1 MTSLPAPRSLGAWVL
16 AARPATLP
24 VAVAPVAV
32 GAAAGATTGVFSG
45 LAAVAALL
53 GALLIQIGTNLAN
66 DVFDH
71 DKGADDERRI
81 GPPRAVS
88 KGLLSARA
96 VWTGMIAAFALA
108 ALVGIYLVMIGGAP
122 ILAIGV
128 LSILSGVA
136 YTGGPYPLGY
146 NGLGDVFV
154 FAFFGVVAVAGTSF
168 VVSGSIPLSAWLAAI
183 PVGAL
188 ATCVLIV
195 NNVRDHEGDARAKK
209 RTLVVRF
216 GRAFGVL
223 EYAAMLA
230 LSAAAIVLLPLVA
243 GATPLVLV
251 ALVPLAWGLSL
262 WRTLRDEREG
272 PVLNRCLASSAKLM
286 LLVSLSLA
294 LAISLGPAA

>member
-1 MTSLPAPRSLGAWVL
+1 
-16 AARPATLP
+16 
-24 VAVAPVAV
+24 
-32 GAAAGATTGVFSG
+32 VFSG

-108 ALVGIYLVMIGGAP
+108 ALVGIYLVTIGGAP

-128 LSILSGVA
+128 LSIVSGVA